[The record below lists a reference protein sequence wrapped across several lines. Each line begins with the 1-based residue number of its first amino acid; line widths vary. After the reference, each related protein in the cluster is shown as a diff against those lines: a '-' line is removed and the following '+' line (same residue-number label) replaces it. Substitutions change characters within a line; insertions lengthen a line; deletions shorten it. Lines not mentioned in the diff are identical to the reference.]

1 MNAQNQPL
9 PRPPRRSKASLITLI
24 VLAFLLL
31 AAAVALA
38 ISMPEETI
46 LPDTSVP
53 MATVAVSEVGFDT
66 DPVEAQKLYPFGQG
80 VVKLTNNR
88 LSYLAIDGSE
98 VFAAEIDM
106 ASPYAV
112 ISSRRLVA
120 ADREGPSFVVIDENG
135 ILFRGSREGRVVG
148 VAQYQNQL
156 LALIEDRHNST
167 GVVSVLDGT
176 TGQLQYECHFPE
188 SGYVLQTAFTPDG
201 SSLDVVLANTD
212 HAAVKTL
219 IKRFAAAGEA
229 SGQRLLAEDGLF
241 PALLY
246 DQSGEPV
253 LASDS
258 RLIGLAYDREDLRFT
273 TDLAKIEAVVAT
285 EAGPVVLASD
295 RLGGKLG
302 LYTLGSDGSPG
313 IRTEVGE
320 AATPLTSDGIRV
332 ALGSG
337 TRVLVYDAK
346 ASRLSL
352 DSNLAEDIV
361 RVGFSGPDSLTIVT
375 AGGVRRIGLDAP

>member
-1 MNAQNQPL
+1 MNAQNRHL

-24 VLAFLLL
+24 MLAFLLL

-38 ISMPEETI
+38 VSMPEETI

-53 MATVAVSEVGFDT
+53 LATVAVSDAGFDS

-98 VFAAEIDM
+98 VYAVEIDM
-106 ASPYAV
+106 ASPYAS
-112 ISSRRLVA
+112 IGGNRLVA
-120 ADREGPSFVVIDENG
+120 ADREGPSFVVIDETG
-135 ILFRGSREGRVVG
+135 ILFKGSQEGRVVG
-148 VAQYQNQL
+148 ISQHQDKL
-156 LALIEDRHNST
+156 LALVEDRHNST
-167 GVVSVLDGT
+167 GVVSVLDGA

-201 SSLDVVLANTD
+201 SSFDVVLANTD

-219 IKRFAAAGEA
+219 IKRFAADGEA
-229 SGQRLLAEDGLF
+229 SGQRLLTEDGLF

-246 DQSGEPV
+246 DLSGEPV
-253 LASDS
+253 LASDN
-258 RLIGLAYDREDLRFT
+258 RLIGLAYDREDLRFA

-302 LYTLGSDGSPG
+302 LYTLGSDGSLG
-313 IRTEVGE
+313 IRVEVGE
-320 AATPLTSDGIRV
+320 AATPLTVDGTRV

-346 ASRLSL
+346 ASQMVL

-361 RVGFSGPDSLTIVT
+361 RVGFAGPDSLTLVT
-375 AGGVRRIGLDAP
+375 AGGVRRIGLDSP